1 MERTMADVVREGRT
15 TSAAAQ
21 TGVVLAGS
29 LLIVLGVFQALQGL
43 VALLDDT
50 LFLVLP
56 EYTFAFDLT
65 TWGWV
70 HLVVGALVA
79 VTGISLLSRSMVAGG
94 VAIGLAAVSA
104 VANFLFIPVYPLWS
118 MLVVALAV
126 FVIWA
131 IARSGIFG
139 TDV

>member
-1 MERTMADVVREGRT
+1 MTDVMREGRT
-15 TSAAAQ
+15 PSVAAR

-29 LLIVLGVFQALQGL
+29 LMIVMGVFQALQGL
-43 VALLDDT
+43 IALLDDT

-70 HLVVGALVA
+70 HLVVGILVA
-79 VTGISLLSRSMVAGG
+79 LTGVFLLSRSAVAGG

-104 VANFLFIPVYPLWS
+104 VTNFLFIPVYPLWS

-131 IARSGIFG
+131 IARSGIFD
-139 TDV
+139 TDL